1 MYSMIDWQNINP
13 EQFVFDVNVEGIQE
27 IGPAQ
32 VFPVKVHT
40 QDGTPAFTCN
50 IPVRA
55 EFYRQLKQ
63 TADWEAALLKILKS
77 RVRDEILKRKKQ
89 NPVPIEDKL
98 QLLDR
103 RISIAE

>member
-1 MYSMIDWQNINP
+1 MIDWQNANP
-13 EQFVFDVNVEGIQE
+13 DEFTFDVDAEGIQE
-27 IGPAQ
+27 IGTSQ
-32 VFPVKVHT
+32 VFPVQVHAN
-40 QDGTPAFTCN
+40 DGSPAFTCN

-77 RVRDEILKRKKQ
+77 RVREEILKRKKQ

-98 QLLDR
+98 QLIGR
-103 RISIAE
+103 QISIAE

>member
-1 MYSMIDWQNINP
+1 M
-13 EQFVFDVNVEGIQE
+13 
-27 IGPAQ
+27 
-32 VFPVKVHT
+32 FPVKVHT
-40 QDGTPAFTCN
+40 RDGTPAFTCN

-77 RVRDEILKRKKQ
+77 RVREEILRRKNQ

-98 QLLDR
+98 QLIGR
-103 RISIAE
+103 QISTAE

>member
-1 MYSMIDWQNINP
+1 MIDWQNAKL
-13 EQFVFDVNVEGIQE
+13 EEFTFDVDVEGVQE
-27 IGPAQ
+27 IGPSQ
-32 VFPVKVHT
+32 VFPVKVRT
-40 QDGTPAFTCN
+40 QGDAPAFTCN

-63 TADWEAALLKILKS
+63 TADWETALLKILKS
-77 RVRDEILKRKKQ
+77 RVREEILKRKKQ

-98 QLLDR
+98 QLLGR

>member
-1 MYSMIDWQNINP
+1 MIDWQNANLD
-13 EQFVFDVNVEGIQE
+13 EFSFDVDVEGIQE
-27 IGPAQ
+27 IGPSQ

-40 QDGTPAFTCN
+40 KDGTPAFTCT

-63 TADWEAALLKILKS
+63 TSDWEAALLKILKS
-77 RVRDEILKRKKQ
+77 RVREEILQRKKH

-98 QLLDR
+98 QLIGKQ
-103 RISIAE
+103 ISTSE

>member
-1 MYSMIDWQNINP
+1 MIDWQNANLD
-13 EQFVFDVNVEGIQE
+13 EFTFDVDVEGIQE
-27 IGPAQ
+27 IGPSQ

-40 QDGTPAFTCN
+40 RDGTPALTCS

-77 RVRDEILKRKKQ
+77 RVREEILKRRKHP
-89 NPVPIEDKL
+89 PVLIEDKL
-98 QLLDR
+98 QWIGR
-103 RISIAE
+103 QISIAE

>member
-1 MYSMIDWQNINP
+1 MIDWQNANLD
-13 EQFVFDVNVEGIQE
+13 EFTFDVDVEGIQE
-27 IGPAQ
+27 IGPSQ

-40 QDGTPAFTCN
+40 KDGTPALTCN

-77 RVRDEILKRKKQ
+77 RVREEILKRRKH

-98 QLLDR
+98 QLIGR
-103 RISIAE
+103 QISIVE

>member
-1 MYSMIDWQNINP
+1 MIDWQNANLA
-13 EQFVFDVNVEGIQE
+13 EFNFDVDVEGIQE
-27 IGPAQ
+27 IGPSQ

-40 QDGTPAFTCN
+40 KDGTPAFTCT

-63 TADWEAALLKILKS
+63 TADWETALLKILKS
-77 RVRDEILKRKKQ
+77 RVREEILKRKKG

-98 QLLDR
+98 QLLGKQ
-103 RISIAE
+103 ISTAE